1 MSIAVGV
8 ALPTGRR
15 GQLLAAGLTLIC
27 LAALW
32 LGVAAP
38 LVAWYGERH
47 DRLHERALLAAHMES
62 LAGMLPMLRHEL
74 HADTARVPAQ
84 DLLLQGA
91 GDSVAGAALQGLVQD
106 LATQAGATLSSAEL
120 LPGQA
125 VGGFRRIGLQ
135 ASINAAQWPVVVH
148 LLQSIAEAR
157 PRMLVDDLQLRAA
170 PAMPQRQ
177 ATGEQRSGPPPLDA
191 SFTVFAFRGGAS
203 EAPAQ

>member
-1 MSIAVGV
+1 MSIALSV

-38 LVAWYGERH
+38 LVAWYGERQ
-47 DRLHERALLAAHMES
+47 DRLRERAVLAEHMANLAA
-62 LAGMLPMLRHEL
+62 MLPALRQAL
-74 HADTARVPAQ
+74 HADTARLPAR
-84 DLLLQGA
+84 DLLLQGT
-91 GDSVAGAALQGLVQD
+91 GDSVAGAALQGLVQELVD
-106 LATQAGATLSSAEL
+106 RAGATLSSAEL

-125 VGGFRRIGLQ
+125 VGGFRRIGLRG
-135 ASINAAQWPVVVH
+135 SINAVQWPVLVR

-177 ATGEQRSGPPPLDA
+177 DPGEQRSGPPPLDA
-191 SFTVFAFRGGAS
+191 SFTVFAFRAGVS
-203 EAPAQ
+203 EVPAP